1 MKIGSYSNTST
12 VHILHTWHAEGVTT
26 NTRLL
31 EIKKNTNT
39 NYTLRLNFRCENTV
53 DPYEKI
59 NLSVMFV
66 ALIVINLY
74 WVPVNYCL

>member
-12 VHILHTWHAEGVTT
+12 VHILHTWHTYNAEGVTI

-31 EIKKNTNT
+31 EIKNI

-53 DPYEKI
+53 NPYEKI

-66 ALIVINLY
+66 ELIVVNMY
-74 WVPVNYCL
+74 WVPVNY